1 MKIAI
6 VENDAEQVVRFIG
19 HIKKYSA
26 ESGEDCGVVA
36 FGNGI
41 DFLTDYSGDFDAV
54 FMDID
59 MPLMDG
65 MTAAEKL
72 REIDENVPIV
82 FVTNLAQYVIK
93 GYKVQAL
100 DYLVKPV
107 GYFEVALELKK
118 INSLR
123 KNMAGDFVWLTVSGA
138 MRRIPFKDIF
148 YVEILNH
155 DVHVHTK
162 SQVFTY
168 RGTLKETEA
177 KLAGKNFSRC
187 HNCFIVNLH
196 YITEVDG
203 ESIKLEDGTNLYL
216 SRNRKKAF
224 LADLTSYI
232 ANNGAAVRKN

>member
-82 FVTNLAQYVIK
+82 FVTNLAQYAIK

-138 MRRIPFKDIF
+138 MLFVAVVLNAVSVCLFVVSRIQI
-148 YVEILNH
+148 IA
-155 DVHVHTK
+155 DVWFIPVN
-162 SQVFTY
+162 Y
-168 RGTLKETEA
+168 PETEGTA
-177 KLAGKNFSRC
+177 LSISLAG
-187 HNCFIVNLH
+187 IVFYL
-196 YITEVDG
+196 I
-203 ESIKLEDGTNLYL
+203 SIAATCVAGFAKKLNAE
-216 SRNRKKAF
+216 
-224 LADLTSYI
+224 
-232 ANNGAAVRKN
+232 